1 MNLKCFI
8 PLCFLLLLLGACSD
22 DAERASL
29 PEVFEAQSIDYFFAE
44 GGVRMYEEEV
54 CHRTLN
60 NYTAS
65 TNALIANPY
74 AEAYQQITFT
84 SNDPAAF
91 DWLAE
96 GDTAWV
102 ADIALINGV
111 PEINTVSQIPYRK
124 GITLLP
130 NTTSITATIEVPPH
144 TSVSIYY
151 TVTYLSVTA
160 SYVLDLE
167 DPASGATREV
177 RGRMTKA
184 WPIQLSGPT
193 VTVEELE

>member
-1 MNLKCFI
+1 MKTKSL
-8 PLCFLLLLLGACSD
+8 LSLLLLPALLLVACSD
-22 DAERASL
+22 DEGTVVPTS
-29 PEVFEAQSIDYFFAE
+29 FEARGIDYFFDE
-44 GGVRMYEEEV
+44 GDVRTYEVEV

-102 ADIALINGV
+102 ADIALIDGV

-144 TSVSIYY
+144 TGVSIYY

-177 RGRMTKA
+177 RGEMTKA